1 MKLTPLEVRKQSF
14 RKTMRGFDP
23 EEVRI
28 FLDMVADEYER
39 VLQENGMLSEKV
51 RYLSERLEEYHNLEK
66 TLQSSILTAERIAA
80 ESREQSRSE
89 AESIINDAHVRSER
103 ILEDSRSRLRLL
115 GEQIHHLSRQKELF
129 LQRFQDLLDGQNQF
143 LGSHRDDLKTIDEL
157 DARAESLVAETTPI
171 EEEPPAGADPAE
183 RRMEESAT
191 DAFLPTAGPR
201 ERSRDELHRPP
212 SEEALAEA
220 GEVVGVGEERERPV
234 LTGGSGEGPGR
245 DPEVVRPRTGP
256 HQQTALGTD
265 SANSPD
271 AGPGPARH
279 EEGPARREE
288 GPARHEEGPARR
300 EEDEEAPRRER
311 TAYHEPRS
319 READAEGEADD
330 DAGFFRPRERAEG
343 FFEINAEEGARK

>member
-1 MKLTPLEVRKQSF
+1 MKLTPLEVRKQTF

-66 TLQSSILTAERIAA
+66 TLQNSILTAERIAS

-129 LQRFQDLLDGQNQF
+129 IQRFNDLLEGQIQF
-143 LGSHRDDLKTIDEL
+143 LGTHRDDLKAIDEL
-157 DARAESLVAETTPI
+157 DARAESLVAEMTPV
-171 EEEPPAGADPAE
+171 EDEPRGAVPSGVAPAGSDRVHPQRMDDEPIDAAPMEAEPMRVEPMQAEPAPAEPVRAEQLRTEPVRAESRSADVHPVERGAEPSAEEGQREMQHEPQHGPRHEVRTRESGQGPGQDPDLSRPRRDPA
-183 RRMEESAT
+183 
-191 DAFLPTAGPR
+191 
-201 ERSRDELHRPP
+201 
-212 SEEALAEA
+212 
-220 GEVVGVGEERERPV
+220 
-234 LTGGSGEGPGR
+234 
-245 DPEVVRPRTGP
+245 
-256 HQQTALGTD
+256 
-265 SANSPD
+265 
-271 AGPGPARH
+271 
-279 EEGPARREE
+279 
-288 GPARHEEGPARR
+288 
-300 EEDEEAPRRER
+300 
-311 TAYHEPRS
+311 AYHEPRR
-319 READAEGEADD
+319 RERGDGDDEGDD
-330 DAGFFRPRERAEG
+330 GGFFRPEERAEG